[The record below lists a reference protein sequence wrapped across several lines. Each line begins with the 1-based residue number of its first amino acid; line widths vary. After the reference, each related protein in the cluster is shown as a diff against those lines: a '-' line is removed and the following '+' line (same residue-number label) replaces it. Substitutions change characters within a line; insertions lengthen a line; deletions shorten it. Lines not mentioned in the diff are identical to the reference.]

1 MSTQTQTLK
10 LVGKPS
16 YAHGSWPKNLGH
28 STHDPCSEKTV
39 MKDLNSPTYCGIGHP
54 ENSKFQGRCIAEHY
68 HLVIFKK

>member
-28 STHDPCSEKTV
+28 STHDPCSERTV
-39 MKDLNSPTYCGIGHP
+39 TKDLNSQHIVVLGIRKIP
-54 ENSKFQGRCIAEHY
+54 SSKEDVSQNIT
-68 HLVIFKK
+68 IW

>member
-28 STHDPCSEKTV
+28 STHDPSSEKTV
-39 MKDLNSPTYCGIGHP
+39 MKDLNRQHIVVLGVQKTPS
-54 ENSKFQGRCIAEHY
+54 SKEDVLLNIT
-68 HLVIFKK
+68 IW